1 MTLPSIAII
10 GRPNVGKSTLVNRL
24 CQTNDAIVFDRP
36 GVTRDRTYQNAS
48 WGGREFQIVDTG
60 GLVFEDDS
68 EFLPEIRTQVFLALE
83 EASLAL
89 FVVDGNQGVT
99 DGDLSIAKKLIATLE
114 DELDLYKQKY
124 RDEVDN
130 NEYKTKYRELLDS
143 HWDWKL
149 RQKSMTELNYD
160 GDETSK

>member
-1 MTLPSIAII
+1 M
-10 GRPNVGKSTLVNRL
+10 GSTLL
-24 CQTNDAIVFDRP
+24 ELQ
-36 GVTRDRTYQNAS
+36 
-48 WGGREFQIVDTG
+48 
-60 GLVFEDDS
+60 S
-68 EFLPEIRTQVFLALE
+68 ELA
-83 EASLAL
+83 
-89 FVVDGNQGVT
+89 
-99 DGDLSIAKKLIATLE
+99 IAKKLIATLE

-149 RQKSMTELNYD
+149 RQKSLTELNYD

>member
-1 MTLPSIAII
+1 M
-10 GRPNVGKSTLVNRL
+10 GSTLL
-24 CQTNDAIVFDRP
+24 ELQSELAIAR
-36 GVTRDRTYQNAS
+36 
-48 WGGREFQIVDTG
+48 
-60 GLVFEDDS
+60 
-68 EFLPEIRTQVFLALE
+68 
-83 EASLAL
+83 
-89 FVVDGNQGVT
+89 
-99 DGDLSIAKKLIATLE
+99 KLIATLE

-130 NEYKTKYRELLDS
+130 NEYKPTYRELLAS

>member
-1 MTLPSIAII
+1 MGQTLFAE
-10 GRPNVGKSTLVNRL
+10 KK
-24 CQTNDAIVFDRP
+24 
-36 GVTRDRTYQNAS
+36 
-48 WGGREFQIVDTG
+48 
-60 GLVFEDDS
+60 
-68 EFLPEIRTQVFLALE
+68 ALE
-83 EASLAL
+83 LQSELA
-89 FVVDGNQGVT
+89 
-99 DGDLSIAKKLIATLE
+99 IAKKLIATLE

>member
-1 MTLPSIAII
+1 M
-10 GRPNVGKSTLVNRL
+10 GSTLL
-24 CQTNDAIVFDRP
+24 ELQ
-36 GVTRDRTYQNAS
+36 
-48 WGGREFQIVDTG
+48 
-60 GLVFEDDS
+60 S
-68 EFLPEIRTQVFLALE
+68 ELA
-83 EASLAL
+83 
-89 FVVDGNQGVT
+89 V
-99 DGDLSIAKKLIATLE
+99 AKKLIATLE

>member
-1 MTLPSIAII
+1 M
-10 GRPNVGKSTLVNRL
+10 GKTVLELQSELAVAKRL
-24 CQTNDAIVFDRP
+24 IV
-36 GVTRDRTYQNAS
+36 
-48 WGGREFQIVDTG
+48 
-60 GLVFEDDS
+60 
-68 EFLPEIRTQVFLALE
+68 
-83 EASLAL
+83 
-89 FVVDGNQGVT
+89 
-99 DGDLSIAKKLIATLE
+99 TLE
-114 DELDLYKQKY
+114 AELDLYKQKY

>member
-1 MTLPSIAII
+1 M
-10 GRPNVGKSTLVNRL
+10 GSTLL
-24 CQTNDAIVFDRP
+24 
-36 GVTRDRTYQNAS
+36 
-48 WGGREFQIVDTG
+48 E
-60 GLVFEDDS
+60 LKS
-68 EFLPEIRTQVFLALE
+68 ELA
-83 EASLAL
+83 
-89 FVVDGNQGVT
+89 
-99 DGDLSIAKKLIATLE
+99 IAKKLIATLE

-149 RQKSMTELNYD
+149 RQKSLTELNYD

>member
-1 MTLPSIAII
+1 M
-10 GRPNVGKSTLVNRL
+10 GSTLL
-24 CQTNDAIVFDRP
+24 ELQSELAIAR
-36 GVTRDRTYQNAS
+36 
-48 WGGREFQIVDTG
+48 
-60 GLVFEDDS
+60 
-68 EFLPEIRTQVFLALE
+68 
-83 EASLAL
+83 
-89 FVVDGNQGVT
+89 
-99 DGDLSIAKKLIATLE
+99 KLIATLE